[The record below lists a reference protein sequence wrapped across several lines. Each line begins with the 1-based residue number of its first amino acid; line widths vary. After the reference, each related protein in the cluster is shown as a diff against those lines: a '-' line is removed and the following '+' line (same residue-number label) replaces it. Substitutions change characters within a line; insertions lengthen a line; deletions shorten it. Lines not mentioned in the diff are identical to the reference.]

1 MADQLSFLCLETL
14 GKINK
19 SLKLSLWK
27 PPLDHGG
34 ASPGKAVEIYGGMQ
48 GTARKAVPARSWLP
62 LWIELTEAFSWT
74 PSRPLFSVFS
84 DRSPPWQ
91 FFFFFSFLVT
101 LWPKDTSFTYVIS
114 TGWWWGSSG
123 QRLSI
128 DNALANTLK
137 PCCLIP
143 RASTTLCALK
153 VTVFPGSPVVKTS
166 WSPCRPPGLI
176 PDQGIRSHMPQWK
189 VLHATA
195 KIWHSPIKALPVF
208 SQDSFVPQL

>member
-1 MADQLSFLCLETL
+1 MKTTTWPWWCFSWESGGDLWQDAGDSQESSPCQELTPTVDCTDWSIQLNSRQAPVLCL
-14 GKINK
+14 
-19 SLKLSLWK
+19 LW
-27 PPLDHGG
+27 PISPL
-34 ASPGKAVEIYGGMQ
+34 AV
-48 GTARKAVPARSWLP
+48 
-62 LWIELTEAFSWT
+62 
-74 PSRPLFSVFS
+74 
-84 DRSPPWQ
+84 
-91 FFFFFSFLVT
+91 FFFSFLVK

-128 DNALANTLK
+128 DNALANILK

-143 RASTTLCALK
+143 RASTTLSALK

-176 PDQGIRSHMPQWK
+176 PDQGTRSHMPQRK

-195 KIWHSPIKALPVF
+195 KTWHSPIKVLPVF

>member
-1 MADQLSFLCLETL
+1 MVVLLL
-14 GKINK
+14 GKRWRFMAGCRGQPGK
-19 SLKLSLWK
+19 QSLPGADSHCGLHWLKHSAELQAGPCSLSSLTDLSL
-27 PPLDHGG
+27 G
-34 ASPGKAVEIYGGMQ
+34 S
-48 GTARKAVPARSWLP
+48 
-62 LWIELTEAFSWT
+62 
-74 PSRPLFSVFS
+74 
-84 DRSPPWQ
+84 
-91 FFFFFSFLVT
+91 FFFSFLVK

-128 DNALANTLK
+128 DNALANILK

-143 RASTTLCALK
+143 RASTTLSALK

-176 PDQGIRSHMPQWK
+176 PDQGTRSHMPQRK

-195 KIWHSPIKALPVF
+195 KTWHSPIKVLPVF